1 MKANIIT
8 ISFKNTIEDIKL
20 YSWIISK
27 SSLSGFIKDIL
38 RREYENEKRKEI
50 INNWNWNQLNFIFRL
65 QEVPI

>member
-1 MKANIIT
+1 MEHFAKYSIGYTIKTIKEKNMKPNIIT

-38 RREYENEKRKEI
+38 RKEYEKENEKR
-50 INNWNWNQLNFIFRL
+50 
-65 QEVPI
+65 